1 MNLTEKAEAPP
12 AAPPRP
18 APPQLRGL
26 GTVLIERG
34 WVRPDEVESAAQEGE
49 RTGERLG
56 SILVRRGRVTDT
68 QLAQALAIAYQMP
81 WTELEETEVDL
92 DAIRAGTI
100 PFELAET
107 YQILPLRTPAGLLHL
122 GMADPA
128 RIEVIDLLRKKGVR
142 VAPVIVP
149 ASRLT
154 LILSRIDPEDS
165 RTKINRLIARAQV
178 AGIDAEEGPILQ
190 LARALLTHALQVG
203 ASDVHVE
210 PDRSTV
216 RVRFRLD
223 GVLTQTYTFPGSVHQ
238 ALVNAIKIAAGM
250 DIAVKH
256 LPQDGKLIHEA
267 LGRAIDVRI
276 ATFPGVWGENV
287 VLRLLDKLTALRPL
301 EAIGFTDR
309 LLDAIRGILVQP
321 HGLFLVTGPTGS
333 GKTTTLYAC
342 LTRLPSTE
350 RSVMTIE
357 DPVEYELSM
366 VKQAQAD
373 DKAGFTFQTALRS
386 MLRADPD
393 IVFVGE
399 IRDGETAELACQAA
413 LTGHLVF
420 STLHTNSAP
429 EAISRLLELKVQ
441 RHVLAAALRGTIA
454 QRLVRRICLHCSTRR
469 PPTAHERRLFEEAA
483 IDIDQ
488 VPEAVGCER
497 CRGTGYRDR
506 IAIAEYFCITPRI
519 QDGIA
524 LGEGLGALVVHDPDY
539 QPLAVEGLRKVA
551 AGVTTVAEILRVAE
565 WRPSSRT

>member
-1 MNLTEKAEAPP
+1 MDPAEKAEAPADARARSAQP
-12 AAPPRP
+12 H
-18 APPQLRGL
+18 LRGL
-26 GTVLIERG
+26 GAVLIERG
-34 WVRPDEVESAAQEGE
+34 WVRSDEVASATQEAE

-56 SILVRRGRVTDT
+56 LILLRRGRVTDT
-68 QLAQALAIAYQMP
+68 QLAQALASAYQMP

-92 DAIRAGTI
+92 DAIRTGTI

-107 YQILPLRTPAGLLHL
+107 YRVLPLRTSAGLLPL
-122 GMADPA
+122 GMADLA
-128 RIEVIDLLRKKGVR
+128 RIEVIDLLRKQGIR

-154 LILSRIDPEDS
+154 GILSRIDPEDP
-165 RTKINRLIARAQV
+165 RAKINRLIARAQL
-178 AGIDAEEGPILQ
+178 AGVDAEEGPILQ
-190 LARALLTHALQVG
+190 LAKAVLTQALQAG
-203 ASDVHVE
+203 ASDIHIE

-223 GVLTQTYTFPGSVHQ
+223 GVLTQAYTFPSSVHP

-256 LPQDGKLIHEA
+256 LPQDGKVIHEG

-301 EAIGFTDR
+301 EDIGFTDT
-309 LLDAIRGILVQP
+309 LLDAITSLLTRP
-321 HGLFLVTGPTGS
+321 HGIVLVTGPTGS

-342 LTRLPSTE
+342 LTRVAVTE

-366 VKQAQAD
+366 VKQAQVD
-373 DKAGFTFQTALRS
+373 EKAGFTFETALRS

-393 IVFVGE
+393 IVLVGE
-399 IRDGETAELACQAA
+399 IRDRETAELACQAA

-420 STLHTNSAP
+420 STLHTTSAP
-429 EAISRLLELKVQ
+429 AAISRLLELKVQ
-441 RHVLAAALRGTIA
+441 RHVLSAALRGMIA
-454 QRLVRRICLHCSTRR
+454 QRLVRRVCPHCSTRR
-469 PPTAHERRLFEEAA
+469 PPTAHERRLFEQAA
-483 IDIDQ
+483 VDVDH
-488 VPEAVGCER
+488 VPEVVGCER
-497 CRGTGYRDR
+497 CRRTGYRDR
-506 IAIAEYFCITPRI
+506 IAIAEYFSITPRI

-524 LGEGLGALVVHDPDY
+524 LGEGLGALVAHDPDY
-539 QPLAVEGLRKVA
+539 QPLAVDGLRKVA
-551 AGVTTVAEILRVAE
+551 ASVTTVAEVLRVAE